1 MNKPISPAEEPS
13 TVVPKRRRVDPWTL
27 LGTALVSAIL
37 VLVNVIGFR
46 RYERW
51 DLTRDGL
58 FTLSERSV
66 ALVRGLAQP
75 VDVYVFMASGEP
87 TFQDLQELLARYRA
101 ASDQIV
107 THFIDPDREPTKFR
121 MLAEKFGVRVG
132 LQENGQS
139 EAELAL
145 LVVSGDKRW
154 SITRDD
160 LVEVDLDSLQAGAP
174 EGAKVNVKTE
184 QAISGAIVQV
194 TSGRATTVCIAE
206 GHGEWTLEG
215 GGERNL
221 VALKQ
226 ELHRENIVLE
236 VLATRGKDELPK
248 TCDAIFVLGPKKA
261 YSEAEGAALKRYVE
275 AGGNLLLAIDPAISG
290 EALVPSGLEPLTESF
305 GIKLDADLVVE
316 LDEKQ
321 LLSSSPIEHFL
332 VSNFSDH
339 RVVRP
344 VAAMGAPAVLALAR
358 SLSLPSGTKA
368 EALFRSSDKA
378 YGESNLKELT
388 AGDDPAPGAGD
399 VKGPLVLAAA
409 VETAET
415 DDAKPGKKLGGR
427 VLVVGDSDFL
437 GAELLA
443 QPQLAN
449 VDLVSSITGYLT
461 EREALVSIAPRK
473 TSAQAVL
480 MSTDDLFSVFLR
492 AVVQLPLALLGLGV
506 AVYMQRRQ

>member
-1 MNKPISPAEEPS
+1 MSPPVNPGEESGPS
-13 TVVPKRRRVDPWTL
+13 LPKRPRVDPWTL
-27 LGTALVSAIL
+27 LGTALVSAML

-66 ALVRGLAQP
+66 ALVRGLDQT

-101 ASDQIV
+101 ASDKIV
-107 THFIDPDREPTKFR
+107 THFVDPDREPTKFR

-145 LVVSGDKRW
+145 LVVRGEKRW

-194 TSGRATTVCIAE
+194 TSGRPTTVCIAE

-221 VALKQ
+221 VALKR
-226 ELHRENIVLE
+226 ELARENIVLE
-236 VLATRGKDELPK
+236 GIATRGQGELPK
-248 TCDAIFVLGPKKA
+248 TCDAIFVLGPQKA
-261 YSEAEGAALKRYVE
+261 FAEAESAALKRYVE
-275 AGGNLLLAIDPAISG
+275 AGGNLLLAVDPVISG
-290 EALVPSGLEPLTESF
+290 EELLPTGLEALTESF
-305 GIKLDADLVVE
+305 GITLDADLVVE

-321 LLSSSPIEHFL
+321 LLSRSPIEHFL

-344 VAAMGAPAVLALAR
+344 VAAMGAPAVFALAR

-368 EALFRSSDKA
+368 EVILRSSDKA

-388 AGDDPAPGAGD
+388 AGDDPAPGEGD

-415 DDAKPGKKLGGR
+415 DDTKPGKQHGGR
-427 VLVVGDSDFL
+427 VLVVGDSDLF

-473 TSAQAVL
+473 TNAQAVL
-480 MSTDDLFSVFLR
+480 MSSDDLFSVFLR